1 MNRTVPS
8 ANNSLTFFLEKADG
22 SIRNYEDAMV
32 TLEISIEKK
41 IKTLLTSIGVAATV
55 KTDRYSL
62 PYVKEIK
69 HTGMGESYLNGAFE
83 IEPFLRTIAKEILNE
98 DLFKIRF
105 YVLAEI
111 EDRFPMG
118 QVNYYFRYYPH
129 NI

>member
-1 MNRTVPS
+1 MNINKYIEITNIINYRGL
-8 ANNSLTFFLEKADG
+8 NNIS
-22 SIRNYEDAMV
+22 SSS
-32 TLEISIEKK
+32 ISIEKK

-55 KTDRYSL
+55 KSDRYSL

-98 DLFKIRF
+98 DLYKIRF

-111 EDRFPMG
+111 EDRFPMASSSATCAC
-118 QVNYYFRYYPH
+118 R
-129 NI
+129 